1 MTDDARVAVVTG
13 AAGGIGGAVCRL
25 LADNSWAV
33 VGIDR
38 DSCELPAVE
47 GMRVDIT
54 DGDAVRDGIAGIV
67 ARYGRIDGLVNAAGI
82 LRTGSVHDT
91 ELADWE
97 QVFAVNVRGT
107 FLLAKWCLPHLR
119 AVPGSSIVNL
129 ASVHAEATVPRLAAY
144 AASKGAVLSLTQQMA
159 LDYADDGVRVNAIV
173 VGSVD
178 TQMSAA
184 HGAAMAAEGVTV
196 AGGNGAIGRTAEPRE
211 IAEVV
216 SFLLSPAASFVTG
229 SALRADGGLLSR
241 LM

>member
-1 MTDDARVAVVTG
+1 VTG
-13 AAGGIGGAVCRL
+13 
-25 LADNSWAV
+25 
-33 VGIDR
+33 
-38 DSCELPAVE
+38 
-47 GMRVDIT
+47 
-54 DGDAVRDGIAGIV
+54 
-67 ARYGRIDGLVNAAGI
+67 
-82 LRTGSVHDT
+82 
-91 ELADWE
+91 
-97 QVFAVNVRGT
+97 RGT
-107 FLLAKWCLPHLR
+107 FLLAMWCLPHLR

-173 VGSVD
+173 VGSVN

-196 AGGNGAIGRTAEPRE
+196 AGGSGAIGRTAEPRE

-229 SALRADGGLLSR
+229 SAVRADGGLLSR